1 MLETLDTIDW
11 GALSGCYKPADDMP
25 ELLRSLLSPA
35 KEVRR
40 WAIDRIGSAVIHQGT
55 VYTVTPVVLPFL
67 FELLEAEEVEDKEYL
82 IGLLTALSGCCA
94 YLETNVTSAKE
105 RNQRDAEFRN
115 SGSSYDEEL
124 RREQALVS
132 AVKSE
137 IARRFDLIYP
147 YLRYPDDSWI
157 RLAVA
162 EALERFPKIAARLK
176 PDLEKAL
183 QADTDKYV
191 RNAISAAIAIK

>member
-1 MLETLDTIDW
+1 MFETLDTINW
-11 GALSGCYKPADDMP
+11 SALNGCYKPAADMP
-25 ELLRSLLSPA
+25 ELLRSFLSPA
-35 KEVRR
+35 EEVRR
-40 WAIDRIGSAVIHQGT
+40 WAIEEIGSAVFHQGT

-67 FELLEAEEVEDKEYL
+67 FELLENEEVQDKDYV

-105 RNQRDAEFRN
+105 RNQRDAEFRK

-124 RREQALVS
+124 RREQALVQ

-137 IARRFDLIYP
+137 LARRFDLIYP
-147 YLRYPDDSWI
+147 YLRFPDDSWI

-176 PDLEKAL
+176 PDLEAAL
-183 QADTDKYV
+183 QSETDKYV
-191 RNAISAAIAIK
+191 RDAISAAMPNK